1 MLTAADVMTTDVI
14 TVTPETPI
22 RDIATLL
29 HTKHISGVPVVNPD
43 SSVVGIVSEGDLIG
57 HAEVVGERRRSWWL
71 RLFDDESVLAR
82 DYAKTHGRVAGDVMT
97 SSVITV
103 SPTATLAEIA
113 KTLEDHRIKRVP
125 VVSDGKLAGIVTR
138 GNLLQALA
146 TADVSKPASIDDRTI
161 RDRLLNKL
169 NAQSWANLALK
180 NILVQDGVVHLWGFV
195 ATEEERRALRLAAE
209 NVPGVKT
216 VEDHLRRYH
225 VPTAYE

>member
-1 MLTAADVMTTDVI
+1 M
-14 TVTPETPI
+14 
-22 RDIATLL
+22 
-29 HTKHISGVPVVNPD
+29 
-43 SSVVGIVSEGDLIG
+43 SEGDLIG

-82 DYAKTHGRVAGDVMT
+82 DYAKTHGRVARDVMT

-125 VVSDGKLAGIVTR
+125 VVRAGKLGGIVTR

-146 TADVSKPASIDDRTI
+146 MADVSKPASIDDRTI

-180 NILVQDGVVHLWGFV
+180 NILVKEGVVHLWGFV